1 MTKMYKEIFSMGNK
15 KKGIVISI
23 TVLLILTVGF
33 LNRETILN
41 YWTTLTLSEEETEVV
56 EAADELVDGIYV
68 TAISENDEP
77 YVFEYTGDVFSVEN
91 ENRSIQRRVYN
102 FEFLEDLRMAYQ
114 IYGDEE
120 YIETGMK
127 YIRDFVDQAPFDPA
141 HMTWHDE
148 TTAGR
153 LNHFYHFYKD
163 SYDILSN
170 GNREMLAEE
179 MKFMA
184 EIIAYTDFYSG
195 SNNHGMYQD
204 HAMLL
209 YATEF
214 NDTEMIEIGSRR
226 LADYFVS
233 HFDKDGVHLENS
245 PEYHYHMVE
254 SLKEII
260 DHYNEDI
267 LPYYETLEDIYVK
280 SADYANMVVLPS
292 GIIPNVGDSKNMEID
307 LEEYY
312 SPKIIENSQSSGR
325 ATFYESGYD
334 ILREEETY
342 LLFRAGYLKD
352 YHHHND
358 DLSFWLYKDGNVFT
372 EVGSYGYEYD
382 IPYTHYA
389 KTFHAHNTLIVD
401 GENEAESRDVFLINS
416 KDPNVMSGETHRI
429 NGTYFKRDIHFND
442 MLTEFTITDF
452 IESTDEKAQDYQLLF
467 HLDPSISVEVLSKGS
482 LTIIELLRED
492 KKIGGFMTEHPIS
505 MTEDVYFPFYY
516 AEPEETKVIVVEASG
531 KKALV
536 ESKIILY

>member
-1 MTKMYKEIFSMGNK
+1 M
-15 KKGIVISI
+15 
-23 TVLLILTVGF
+23 
-33 LNRETILN
+33 
-41 YWTTLTLSEEETEVV
+41 
-56 EAADELVDGIYV
+56 
-68 TAISENDEP
+68 
-77 YVFEYTGDVFSVEN
+77 
-91 ENRSIQRRVYN
+91 
-102 FEFLEDLRMAYQ
+102 
-114 IYGDEE
+114 
-120 YIETGMK
+120 
-127 YIRDFVDQAPFDPA
+127 FV
-141 HMTWHDE
+141 
-148 TTAGR
+148 
-153 LNHFYHFYKD
+153 
-163 SYDILSN
+163 
-170 GNREMLAEE
+170 EE
-179 MKFMA
+179 MKYMS
-184 EIIAYTDFYSG
+184 ELIAYTNFHSG

-204 HAMLL
+204 KAMLL

-214 NDTEMIEIGSRR
+214 NNVEMIEIGSKR
-226 LADYFVS
+226 LGNYFVS

-245 PEYHYHMVE
+245 PEYHYHMVA

-260 DHYNEDI
+260 DNYNDEI
-267 LPYYETLEDIYVK
+267 LPYFETLEDIYNK

-307 LEEYY
+307 LKEYY

-325 ATFYESGYD
+325 VTFYESGYD
-334 ILREEETY
+334 ILSEEETY

-389 KTFHAHNTLIVD
+389 KTFHAHNTLILD

-442 MLTEFTITDF
+442 VLTEFTITDF

-492 KKIGGFMTEHPIS
+492 KKIGRFMTEHPIS